1 MSWEDLH
8 NEILGWN
15 NLSQSR
21 PFSKLSSKSIIG
33 GALEGLH
40 KEKPD
45 LEAAT
50 LAVDELS
57 QRSRLAA
64 SKGVDTIQNA
74 LDKVGHETIPWLVQV
89 RQNLKHLEK
98 PKTPKNSYQTTLYV
112 ILRDGYSEKN
122 GRYGIYVG
130 QTSKSA
136 EERCEEHLSGI
147 RAARGL
153 EEHGIQL
160 LYSLMWP
167 WQKVPRAN
175 DYNLYYESAL
185 HLALEINND
194 TGPKVGGDSK
204 SITELPCRFQI
215 KLKRFL
221 FDNTSQS

>member
-1 MSWEDLH
+1 MSWDDLH
-8 NEILGWN
+8 QEILVWAS
-15 NLSQSR
+15 LSHSR
-21 PFSKLSSKSIIG
+21 PFSKLSTKPIID
-33 GALEGLH
+33 GALEGLQ
-40 KEKPD
+40 KENPD

-64 SKGVDTIQNA
+64 SNGVDTIQRA
-74 LDKVGHETIPWLVQV
+74 LDRIGHETIPWLVRA
-89 RQNLKHLEK
+89 RQNLKHLKK
-98 PKTPKNSYQTTLYV
+98 PQTPKNSYQTTLYV

-153 EEHGIQL
+153 QEHGIQL

-194 TGPKVGGDSK
+194 TGPKVTGDSK
-204 SITELPCRFQI
+204 NITELPCGFQI

-221 FDNTSQS
+221 FENT